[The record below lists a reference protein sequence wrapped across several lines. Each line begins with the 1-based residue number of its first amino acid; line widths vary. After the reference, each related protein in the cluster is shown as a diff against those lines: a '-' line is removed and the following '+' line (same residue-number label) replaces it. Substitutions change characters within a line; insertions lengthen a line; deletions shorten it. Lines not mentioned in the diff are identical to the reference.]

1 MNSSALFLLHLT
13 AVVEIFMFGSRP
25 TAQTKMMGGS
35 LGVAVWRERR
45 GHTTPSLANGSA
57 LEWERATNAIS

>member
-45 GHTTPSLANGSA
+45 GHTTPSLAQVHYYFHDLSC
-57 LEWERATNAIS
+57 IYK

>member
-1 MNSSALFLLHLT
+1 
-13 AVVEIFMFGSRP
+13 
-25 TAQTKMMGGS
+25 MMGGS